1 VNSLTNKIA
10 AMAKRSLA
18 VVFVA
23 VVAGV
28 LAEISALAQAGAAR
42 PSVPPTAQAIAPAD
56 LTGYWVSIVSDEWAY
71 RMVTPPKGNVDYLPL
86 NAEGRRVASEWDA
99 AKDQAAGEACR
110 GYGAGGIMRLP
121 ERLHIT
127 WQDPDTLKID
137 IDTGTQTRL
146 LHFGKPQPASEPRSW
161 QGYSRADWEFAGGR
175 AAPGPI
181 PGGQL
186 RVVTTAMRTGYL
198 RKNGIP
204 YGEDAVL
211 TEYFVVLTDAGNTYL
226 AVTSMLEDPKYLAQ
240 PWIRTSQF
248 KRQPNGAGWSPS
260 ECSAD

>member
-1 VNSLTNKIA
+1 MLRRILIGLST
-10 AMAKRSLA
+10 
-18 VVFVA
+18 A

-28 LAEISALAQAGAAR
+28 VAEPSAFAQAGIGTAR
-42 PSVPPTAQAIAPAD
+42 PSVPPTAQRIAPAD

-71 RMVTPPKGNVDYLPL
+71 RMLTPPKGNVDYLSL
-86 NAEGRRVASEWDA
+86 NAEGRRVANEWDA

-121 ERLHIT
+121 ERLHVT
-127 WQDPDTLKID
+127 WQDADTLQVD
-137 IDTGTQTRL
+137 IDAGTQTRL
-146 LHFGKPQPASEPRSW
+146 LHFGKPQPSGEPRSW

-181 PGGQL
+181 PGGQM

-204 YGEDAVL
+204 YSEEAVL
-211 TEYFVVLTDAGNTYL
+211 TEYFVVLTDAGNQYL
-226 AVTSMLEDPKYLAQ
+226 AVTTVLEDPKYLAQ
-240 PWIRTSQF
+240 SWIRTSQF
-248 KRQPNGAGWSPS
+248 KRESNGAKWSPS
-260 ECSAD
+260 ACSAD

>member
-1 VNSLTNKIA
+1 MLKRILTG
-10 AMAKRSLA
+10 LL
-18 VVFVA
+18 VA
-23 VVAGV
+23 SVAGV
-28 LAEISALAQAGAAR
+28 VVEPSAFAQAGVGAQR
-42 PSVPPTAQAIAPAD
+42 PSVPPTAQRMAPAE
-56 LTGYWVSIVSDEWAY
+56 LTGFWVSIVSDEWAY
-71 RMVTPPKGNVDYLPL
+71 RMVTPLKGNVDYLPL
-86 NAEGRRVASEWDA
+86 NAEGRRVANEWDT

-121 ERLHIT
+121 ERLHIA

-146 LHFGKPQPASEPRSW
+146 LHFGKPQPADEQRSW

-211 TEYFVVLTDAGNTYL
+211 TEYFVVLTDSGNTYL
-226 AVTSMLEDPKYLAQ
+226 AVTTMLEDPKYLAQ

-260 ECSAD
+260 ACSAD